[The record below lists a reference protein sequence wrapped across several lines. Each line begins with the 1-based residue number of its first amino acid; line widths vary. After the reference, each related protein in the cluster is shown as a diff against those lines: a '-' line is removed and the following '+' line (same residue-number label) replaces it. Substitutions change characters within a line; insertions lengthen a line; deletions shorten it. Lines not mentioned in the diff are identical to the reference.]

1 MDCLIQ
7 KTGNKRIVECATDR
21 LWATGIP
28 LSDQSFLDESKWLSP
43 GILGRMLESIRN
55 DQALHLTSSHGYRDG
70 IAQPPLVNSHESSE
84 TSASS
89 IFTVNQ
95 SNCLRTD
102 TDMCPTHSRQ
112 VSPMQGLSI
121 VMETHMDSASVSTTP
136 VSDTTETDTDSGDTT
151 PYLHP
156 NCPEQQEKT
165 NDTS

>member
-1 MDCLIQ
+1 MQWMQ

-28 LSDQSFLDESKWLSP
+28 LSDPSCLDETKWLSP

-55 DQALHLTSSHGYRDG
+55 DQVLHLTSSHSYQGS
-70 IAQPPLVNSHESSE
+70 IAQQPLVNSHESSE

-89 IFTVNQ
+89 IFNVNLP
-95 SNCLRTD
+95 NCSRTE

-112 VSPMQGLSI
+112 ISPMQGLSS
-121 VMETHMDSASVSTTP
+121 VMETHMDSASASTTP

-156 NCPEQQEKT
+156 NCPEQQENT